1 MNDQQRGRREEHL
14 RHLYAKQKLEGES
27 FEAFVAR
34 TTGDEA
40 GDADKGDDADHNAS
54 EDGTH

>member
-1 MNDQQRGRREEHL
+1 MNDDQCGRRDEHL
-14 RHLYAKQKLEGES
+14 RHLYAKQKLPGES

-40 GDADKGDDADHNAS
+40 RNADKGDDAGQMGS